1 MQKYQDILFVSTGMA
16 DETDALKQALSLARN
31 NQANLTALI
40 IHPKFPSHLADYEK
54 KHEQALMDELRA
66 AVQKVGT
73 QIGVDTSALTLAI
86 EAESKNK
93 PAVSIIKHV
102 LKGSVDLVIKQ
113 AEQKDS
119 GKGFKALD
127 MDLLRQCPCAVW
139 LCRPIENH
147 RQDIK
152 IAVAIDPTSETPE
165 GHDLSVRLLKLSRN
179 LADTCSGDLHIIS
192 CWEYEFEGAMRHNPW
207 IKVPEAEITKAIN
220 TELDFHR
227 TGLDKLINESGI
239 GGKNEVHHIRGR
251 TDKVIPQHVL
261 DKNIDILV
269 MGTVARTGIAG
280 FVIGNTAENIVQN
293 LTCSLLALKP
303 NGFVSPVKAY

>member
-1 MQKYQDILFVSTGMA
+1 MQKYQDIIFVSTGMA

-54 KHEQALMDELRA
+54 KHEQVLMDELRA
-66 AVQKVGT
+66 TVQKVGT
-73 QIGVDTSALTLAI
+73 QIGVDTNAMPLAI

-127 MDLLRQCPCAVW
+127 IDLLRQCPCDVW
-139 LCRPIENH
+139 LCRPIDKH
-147 RQDIK
+147 RDK
-152 IAVAIDPTSETPE
+152 INVAVAIDPTSETPE
-165 GHDLSVRLLKLSRN
+165 GHDLSLRLLKLSRN
-179 LADTCSGDLHIIS
+179 LADTCSADLHIIS
-192 CWEYEFEGAMRHNPW
+192 CWEYEFEEAMRHNPW
-207 IKVPEAEITKAIN
+207 MKVPETEIIKALN

-227 TGLDKLINESGI
+227 AGLDNLINESGI
-239 GGKNEVHHIRGR
+239 EGKKQVHHIRGR
-251 TDKVIPQHVL
+251 TDKAIPQHVL
-261 DKNIDILV
+261 DKGIDILV
-269 MGTVARTGIAG
+269 MGTVARTGVAG
-280 FVIGNTAENIVQN
+280 FIIGNTAENILQN

-303 NGFVSPVKAY
+303 NGFASPVKAY